1 MTIIVAAI
9 TLFCLS
15 GDIQIIFTHLY
26 YIPIILASYWFE
38 RKGVLFTLF
47 LSLFYLE
54 AVYSFNP
61 ADMQGLYSAIIRVI
75 VFIGISLVIAF
86 LSATIKKKQ
95 ENVSRSERL
104 FHAVWESIHAGIV
117 LVDAKTHCI
126 ISANPEFTRMT
137 GFSESDLDGQVCHE
151 YICPMGVGE
160 CPVSDK
166 GLKVEHVEGVL
177 LSKDKKEIPVFK
189 TIAEMKIG
197 DEDYYIESCIDI
209 TALKDAENILLA
221 YLREAT
227 LRIRNPLEL
236 VRENLIELQKEQED
250 RETNPAYIT
259 TAIAVQQK
267 NIEGILGN
275 LREIERAVAENRTE
289 IPDALREYLKR

>member
-1 MTIIVAAI
+1 
-9 TLFCLS
+9 
-15 GDIQIIFTHLY
+15 
-26 YIPIILASYWFE
+26 
-38 RKGVLFTLF
+38 
-47 LSLFYLE
+47 
-54 AVYSFNP
+54 
-61 ADMQGLYSAIIRVI
+61 
-75 VFIGISLVIAF
+75 
-86 LSATIKKKQ
+86 
-95 ENVSRSERL
+95 
-104 FHAVWESIHAGIV
+104 
-117 LVDAKTHCI
+117 
-126 ISANPEFTRMT
+126 
-137 GFSESDLDGQVCHE
+137 
-151 YICPMGVGE
+151 
-160 CPVSDK
+160 
-166 GLKVEHVEGVL
+166 
-177 LSKDKKEIPVFK
+177 
-189 TIAEMKIG
+189 MKIG